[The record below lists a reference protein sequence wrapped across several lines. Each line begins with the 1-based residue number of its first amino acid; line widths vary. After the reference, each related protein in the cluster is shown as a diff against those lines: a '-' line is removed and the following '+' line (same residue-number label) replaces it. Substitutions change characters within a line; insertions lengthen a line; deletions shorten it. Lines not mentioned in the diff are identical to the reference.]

1 MSTSELR
8 GADLVVRVLERLGV
22 RTVFSLSGNHIM
34 PIYDALVE
42 SSLRLIHVRHEAA
55 CVHMADAYARLSGEV
70 GVALVTG
77 GQGHTNAC
85 AALFTAQATEAPLLL
100 LSGHAGTNETG
111 LGAFQELRQAAIA
124 APMTKAAWTAER
136 ADDLGHLLARAAGL
150 ARSGRAGPVHV
161 SLPVDLLESVLPDAA
176 GLWPLPASAAAIPM
190 PPSRSEISELLLHLQ
205 RAQRPLILC
214 GPGQS
219 GAGGRTALRRL
230 QSQLSVPALVM
241 ESPRGIN
248 DPTLGAFAEVLA
260 EADLVVLLGKPLDFT
275 LKFGRAPFV
284 AEGAGFIVVDA
295 DSRSVD
301 RIESLGSKR
310 LRLAMRAAP
319 SEAIDALLAT
329 PDVTGARSVQLE
341 WLARV
346 EAAVRY
352 RPSEWQSVTGSPAT
366 GRVHPLELCAALQR
380 FIDGHAGTLLVCD
393 GGEIGQWPQAAV
405 EVPLRM
411 INGVAGSIGPSLPFA
426 IGASVVRQRDGVTAP
441 VVVVMGD
448 GTAGF
453 HIAEFDTA
461 VRYGLPVIVVI
472 GNDARWNAEHQ
483 IQLRD
488 YGADRALHCELLP
501 THYEQAAAAFG
512 AHAEFVT
519 DASQLDGAFQRSRQS
534 GKSACINVM
543 IESVP
548 APVIRRP
555 ATTMSGA
562 QR

>member
-1 MSTSELR
+1 
-8 GADLVVRVLERLGV
+8 
-22 RTVFSLSGNHIM
+22 
-34 PIYDALVE
+34 
-42 SSLRLIHVRHEAA
+42 
-55 CVHMADAYARLSGEV
+55 
-70 GVALVTG
+70 
-77 GQGHTNAC
+77 
-85 AALFTAQATEAPLLL
+85 
-100 LSGHAGTNETG
+100 
-111 LGAFQELRQAAIA
+111 
-124 APMTKAAWTAER
+124 
-136 ADDLGHLLARAAGL
+136 
-150 ARSGRAGPVHV
+150 
-161 SLPVDLLESVLPDAA
+161 
-176 GLWPLPASAAAIPM
+176 
-190 PPSRSEISELLLHLQ
+190 
-205 RAQRPLILC
+205 
-214 GPGQS
+214 
-219 GAGGRTALRRL
+219 
-230 QSQLSVPALVM
+230 
-241 ESPRGIN
+241 
-248 DPTLGAFAEVLA
+248 
-260 EADLVVLLGKPLDFT
+260 
-275 LKFGRAPFV
+275 
-284 AEGAGFIVVDA
+284 
-295 DSRSVD
+295 
-301 RIESLGSKR
+301 
-310 LRLAMRAAP
+310 
-319 SEAIDALLAT
+319 
-329 PDVTGARSVQLE
+329 
-341 WLARV
+341 
-346 EAAVRY
+346 
-352 RPSEWQSVTGSPAT
+352 
-366 GRVHPLELCAALQR
+366 
-380 FIDGHAGTLLVCD
+380 VCD